1 MVAPAM
7 KSATA
12 VAALLAL
19 VYLIVMVVSG
29 ALPQQR
35 QLIRFEARGVM
46 ASAPETITRVELARG
61 PDHAVLVRTQ
71 DGWRREPGPAL
82 PRHLSEQLSLA
93 VQFMNTATPVRVLT
107 EDEYQGTDLPEFGLE
122 RPRIAITL
130 FDGVRPVLAARFGA
144 RTPDDML
151 DYMALDGH
159 RGMFLMSRFVS
170 TQWLTVMDGASA
182 GR

>member
-12 VAALLAL
+12 AAALLAL

-35 QLIRFEARGVM
+35 QLIRFEAKGVM
-46 ASAPETITRVELARG
+46 TSAPETITRVELARG
-61 PDHAVLVRTQ
+61 ADRAVLVRTQ

-82 PRHLSEQLSLA
+82 PRQLSEQLSLA

-107 EDEYQGTDLPEFGLE
+107 EDEYQGTDLP
-122 RPRIAITL
+122 
-130 FDGVRPVLAARFGA
+130 
-144 RTPDDML
+144 
-151 DYMALDGH
+151 
-159 RGMFLMSRFVS
+159 
-170 TQWLTVMDGASA
+170 
-182 GR
+182 